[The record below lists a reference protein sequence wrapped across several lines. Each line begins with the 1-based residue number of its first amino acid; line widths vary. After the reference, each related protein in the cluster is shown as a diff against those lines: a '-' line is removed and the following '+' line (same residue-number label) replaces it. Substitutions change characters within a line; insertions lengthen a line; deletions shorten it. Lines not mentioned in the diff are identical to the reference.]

1 MGKAN
6 IRFGLEL
13 RSIEKKSPLKKQ
25 KRRQSS
31 KAARTSGP
39 AFRHMG
45 KSSQT
50 LLSAVYVADASK
62 DMSDVM
68 KDGKSK

>member
-1 MGKAN
+1 MAWEYC
-6 IRFGLEL
+6 L
-13 RSIEKKSPLKKQ
+13 IEVLWAAPFK
-25 KRRQSS
+25 KRRQPS

-62 DMSDVM
+62 DVVADVM
-68 KDGKSK
+68 KDRKSK